1 MPIKT
6 IVFDLGGVLIDWN
19 PRYLYKN
26 IFDSEEKM
34 EWFLTRVCSPDWNAE
49 QDGGRSFEA
58 AIDELLP
65 EYPEYKPQIEAY
77 YSRWVEMLGGA
88 IEGTV
93 EILREFHQSER
104 HEILALTN
112 WSKQTFPIALDQ
124 FDFLHWFSGIL
135 VSGEENMK
143 KPDLEIYELLIKRYG
158 LTPSETLFIDD
169 SHANIVSAKEL
180 DINTI
185 HFRNPEQL
193 RAEIDALT

>member
-19 PRYLYKN
+19 PHYLYKK

-34 EWFLTRVCSPDWNAE
+34 EWFLTQVCSPDWNAE

-93 EILREFHQSER
+93 EILKEFHQSER

-112 WSKQTFPIALDQ
+112 WSKQTFPIALDR

-180 DINTI
+180 GINTI